1 MKEAG
6 KGYGGVAVLLAAVVL
21 LLGLGSWVLIHKDYS
36 VRQNEHRHR
45 FGAVYMTLN
54 NPFYEIINEEIRTA
68 VENNGDVLISRNP
81 ELSVRRQT
89 EEIQELLDSGIE
101 VLFLNAVD
109 WQQMEP
115 ALEAA
120 YQAHVPVIVIDTNVQ
135 EDRLVACT
143 VVSDN
148 YMAGVQC
155 ARHLVSHAKSGQ
167 IALLKHSEAK
177 SGVDRIQGFMDTIAP
192 YPAFAVVDSEECQGQ
207 LEQAMPAMERMLQRH
222 SGIDIVMAL
231 NDPSAL
237 GAMAALQNAGRPP
250 GSVRIYGV
258 DGAPETKQMIASGD
272 MTATAAQSPHLIG
285 RLAVKQ
291 AYDILA
297 GQPPIHLVELPT
309 MLITRDNIGDVNIA
323 GWDQ

>member
-120 YQAHVPVIVIDTNVQ
+120 YQAHGQCPRCGKGGLGRGDRGERWGGHRRVP
-135 EDRLVACT
+135 
-143 VVSDN
+143 
-148 YMAGVQC
+148 
-155 ARHLVSHAKSGQ
+155 
-167 IALLKHSEAK
+167 
-177 SGVDRIQGFMDTIAP
+177 
-192 YPAFAVVDSEECQGQ
+192 
-207 LEQAMPAMERMLQRH
+207 
-222 SGIDIVMAL
+222 
-231 NDPSAL
+231 
-237 GAMAALQNAGRPP
+237 
-250 GSVRIYGV
+250 
-258 DGAPETKQMIASGD
+258 
-272 MTATAAQSPHLIG
+272 
-285 RLAVKQ
+285 
-291 AYDILA
+291 
-297 GQPPIHLVELPT
+297 
-309 MLITRDNIGDVNIA
+309 
-323 GWDQ
+323 